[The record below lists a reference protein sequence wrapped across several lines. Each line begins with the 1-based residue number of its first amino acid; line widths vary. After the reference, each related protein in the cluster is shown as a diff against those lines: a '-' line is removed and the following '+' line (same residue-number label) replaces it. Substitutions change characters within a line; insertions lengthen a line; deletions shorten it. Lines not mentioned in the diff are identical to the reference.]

1 MSAQQSH
8 ALVSY
13 RLLDALLAL
22 LSFLTA
28 GLLFWAGTA
37 LDAAVICLVLGLYTT
52 CLALANPYNTK

>member
-1 MSAQQSH
+1 MK
-8 ALVSY
+8 LSY